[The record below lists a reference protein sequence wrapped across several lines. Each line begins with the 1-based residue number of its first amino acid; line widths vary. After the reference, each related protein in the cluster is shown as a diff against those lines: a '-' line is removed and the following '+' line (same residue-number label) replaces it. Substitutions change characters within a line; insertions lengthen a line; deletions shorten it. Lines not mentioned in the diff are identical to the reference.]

1 MSKKTTATDKV
12 QMECEATSPQMVP
25 GVGEIPPGGT
35 FFVDEKRAKELE
47 KGLFKR
53 AKGGK

>member
-12 QMECEATSPQMVP
+12 KMECEATSPQMVP

-35 FFVDEKRAKELE
+35 FFVDEQQAKELE